1 MEMTYSNKS
10 LKKKDYIFPEEL
22 VLLPSEIATI
32 INSFRICH
40 KPYKR
45 TICDQ
50 SDNMKKYIF
59 DIKVFIKYGNVN
71 NERSQRIYYHLSQE
85 ISPEINNLYCINL
98 LNKIRRNT
106 EYSVMRTKNIK
117 NKCILKEFEEKGLN
131 DWLEKRQMSL
141 YNKHK

>member
-1 MEMTYSNKS
+1 MTYSTKS
-10 LKKKDYIFPEEL
+10 SKKKDYIFPEEL
-22 VLLPSEIATI
+22 ELFPSEIANI

-45 TICDQ
+45 TIFDQ
-50 SDNMKKYIF
+50 SDNMKRYIF
-59 DIKVFIKYGNVN
+59 DIKIFIKYGNLN
-71 NERSQRIYYHLSQE
+71 NERSKSVYYQLAQE
-85 ISPEINNLYCINL
+85 ISPEINNFYCINL

-106 EYSVMRTKNIK
+106 EYSVMRTINIK
-117 NKCILKEFEEKGLN
+117 NECILKELEDKGLN